1 MAALNQILGQLT
13 KFWTGLGTK
22 QRVWLIAGSVVT
34 LAVIAGFTVLM
45 GKPEY
50 KPLLTGM
57 EPTEAQQVAQ
67 RLAAK
72 NIPYEVSTDG
82 KTVSVPADKLD
93 SSRLEIASEGMPKSG
108 RLGFELFDKLN
119 WGQTDFDEKVNYQRA
134 LEGELERTIQ
144 TLNGVES
151 ARVHLVLPSDSLFL
165 DRQSQAKASVTLKM
179 RSRGGLSRDMQTSI
193 ARLVSGAVEKLVPED
208 VTVVDADTNRPFS
221 LPQQGTLV
229 ASTEAGAE
237 MANRIISTLEPVVGA
252 DHVRASVNV
261 EYDPTT
267 TEENRETYDPNGV
280 VAVSTQRSEEQM
292 VGSTLG
298 GVPGTGS
305 NVPNKAVNKQTATP
319 SGQSSKTEN
328 NMYAVNKVVRRTME
342 PAGRIRRITAALLVD
357 DAVEAQQGSGSP
369 ARRKR
374 SPEELKQI
382 EELAKAAIGLD
393 TNRGDTIAIQNLSF
407 AQLNAGPAVKAT
419 PVERVQRALRD
430 WSVVVRYGAML
441 LLFVFVYFLLL
452 RPVKKQVMTA
462 VRNQTALAQQQQM
475 AQQVAAAGAS
485 PVPELPDLPPVSLSE
500 EKQRTI
506 QLKKELTEK
515 IKTEPIPA
523 SRLVKAWLEEE
534 E

>member
-1 MAALNQILGQLT
+1 
-13 KFWTGLGTK
+13 
-22 QRVWLIAGSVVT
+22 VWLIAGSVVT
-34 LAVIAGFTVLM
+34 LAVIAGFTVMM

-57 EPTEAQQVAQ
+57 EPAEAQQIAQ

-108 RLGFELFDKLN
+108 RLGFEIFDKLN

-144 TLNGVES
+144 TLSGVES

-165 DRQSQAKASVTLKM
+165 DRQSQAKASVALKM
-179 RSRGGLSRDMQTSI
+179 RSRGGLSQGMQTSI
-193 ARLVSGAVEKLVPED
+193 ARLVSGAVEKLNAED
-208 VTVVDADTNRPFS
+208 VIVVDADTNRPFS
-221 LPQQGTLV
+221 MPQQGTLV
-229 ASTEAGAE
+229 ASNEAGVE
-237 MANRIISTLEPVVGA
+237 LANRIISTLEPVVGA

-292 VGSTLG
+292 MGSALG
-298 GVPGTGS
+298 GVPGTSS
-305 NVPNKAVNKQTATP
+305 NVPNSKGAAKQTATP

-342 PAGRIRRITAALLVD
+342 PAGRIRRISAALLLD
-357 DAVEAQQGSGSP
+357 DSVEAQQGNGSP
-369 ARRKR
+369 VRRKR

-407 AQLNAGPAVKAT
+407 AQLNTAPEKVT
-419 PVERVQRALRD
+419 PVERVQRILRE
-430 WSVVVRYGAML
+430 WSVAVRYGAML
-441 LLFVFVYFLLL
+441 LLFVLVYFLLL
-452 RPVKKQVMTA
+452 RPVKKQVITA
-462 VRNQTALAQQQQM
+462 VRGPAALPQKSEPA
-475 AQQVAAAGAS
+475 AEEVAAVPAA
-485 PVPELPDLPPVSLSE
+485 PQIPELPDLPPPTLTE
-500 EKQRTI
+500 EKQRTL
-506 QLKKELTEK
+506 QLKKDLTEK
-515 IKTEPIPA
+515 IKAEPVSA
-523 SRLVKAWLEEE
+523 SRLVKAWLQEEE
-534 E
+534 